1 MRAPRTAWWGRLDP
15 VATLV
20 LGLAGLILLV
30 FLVYPI
36 SRIVLNSFLP
46 TDAPL
51 ALTNLTLEH
60 FVRFAVSPLYRKA
73 LVHSLIVSLAASV
86 LALLI
91 GLPMAFFVARV
102 KMPGKTLLLSLGTLP
117 LVVPPFL
124 GAYSWILLLGRN
136 GILTNFIK
144 QTLGFHLPSI
154 YGASGIILAFTL
166 GYFPYVFLLVYGALS
181 AADPSLEES
190 AEIMGGSRWRI
201 TRTLTLPLVTPAIAA
216 GMVIIFMQSLGSFGV
231 PAVLGGEYYVL
242 TTLIYF
248 QIVGHFDLNAG
259 GAIALVSVAFT
270 AVSLYL
276 LHHLTE
282 RRSYI
287 TVTGATRAARQLEGR
302 GIRILAMAY
311 CGLVLGVALI
321 PQALILMTSFA
332 ERWGTGAL
340 PTVFSLGNYRRV
352 FTSAWGPMQN
362 SLFLATLATVT
373 AAVLGT
379 LMAYVAVRKAVRGRW
394 ILDLT
399 ITLPFIFPGIAVGSG
414 HSQRIL
420 LGMADPE
427 RDVDDPGRGLRHPAD
442 PLHLSLGQRRAHAD
456 RSSHG
461 GSLCHLRGLL
471 AAHLD
476 PDHVSPDAPRGAGG
490 RQHHLFDAPG
500 GAVHH
505 HHPLLGSLEDD
516 DGGDLRVP
524 ARRPAR
530 AGLSPGD
537 TPHRRR
543 PRLHAPRQ
551 QAARPHPGI
560 AVSNGLKHGRRG
572 ATAGSPLT
580 STTE

>member
-1 MRAPRTAWWGRLDP
+1 MRAPRTAWWRRLDP

-60 FVRFAVSPLYRKA
+60 FARFAVSPLYRKA
-73 LVHSLIVSLAASV
+73 LVHSLIVSLTASV

-154 YGASGIILAFTL
+154 YGAPGIILAFTL
-166 GYFPYVFLLVYGALS
+166 GYFPYIFLLVYGALS
-181 AADPSLEES
+181 SADPSLEES

-287 TVTGATRAARQLEGR
+287 TVTGATRAARELEGR

-399 ITLPFIFPGIAVGSG
+399 ITLPFIFPGIAVGVAILSG
-414 HSQRIL
+414 FSSGWLVLSGTWMILAVAYVIRRIPYIFRSASAALTQIDPAMEEASATCGASWLRTSTRITFPLMLPGVLAGASITFSTL
-420 LGMADPE
+420 LGE
-427 RDVDDPGRGLRHPAD
+427 
-442 PLHLSLGQRRAHAD
+442 LSTTIILYSARWKTMTVAIYEY
-456 RSSHG
+456 
-461 GSLCHLRGLL
+461 LL
-471 AAHLD
+471 ADLLGPASALGTLLT
-476 PDHVSPDAPRGAGG
+476 VAVLCSMLLANKLLG
-490 RQHHLFDAPG
+490 RT
-500 GAVHH
+500 
-505 HHPLLGSLEDD
+505 LGSLF
-516 DGGDLRVP
+516 RMV
-524 ARRPAR
+524 
-530 AGLSPGD
+530 
-537 TPHRRR
+537 
-543 PRLHAPRQ
+543 
-551 QAARPHPGI
+551 
-560 AVSNGLKHGRRG
+560 
-572 ATAGSPLT
+572 
-580 STTE
+580 

>member
-1 MRAPRTAWWGRLDP
+1 

-60 FVRFAVSPLYRKA
+60 FARFAASPLYRKA
-73 LVHSLIVSLAASV
+73 LVHSLTVSLAASV
-86 LALLI
+86 LALLV

-154 YGASGIILAFTL
+154 YGAPGIILAFTL

-181 AADPSLEES
+181 SADPSLEES

-276 LHHLTE
+276 LHHLTA
-282 RRSYI
+282 RRGYI

-340 PTVFSLGNYRRV
+340 PTVFFLGNYRRV

-373 AAVLGT
+373 AAALGT

-394 ILDLT
+394 ILDVT
-399 ITLPFIFPGIAVGSG
+399 ITLPFIFPGIAVGVAILSG
-414 HSQRIL
+414 FSSGWLVLSGTWMILAVAYVIRRIPYIFRSASAALTQIDPAMEEASATCGASWLRTSTRITFPLMLPGVLAGASITFSTL
-420 LGMADPE
+420 LGE
-427 RDVDDPGRGLRHPAD
+427 
-442 PLHLSLGQRRAHAD
+442 LSTTIILYSAHWKTMTVAIYEY
-456 RSSHG
+456 
-461 GSLCHLRGLL
+461 LL
-471 AAHLD
+471 ADLLGPASALGTLLT
-476 PDHVSPDAPRGAGG
+476 VAVLASMLLANKLLG
-490 RQHHLFDAPG
+490 RT
-500 GAVHH
+500 
-505 HHPLLGSLEDD
+505 LGSLF
-516 DGGDLRVP
+516 RMV
-524 ARRPAR
+524 
-530 AGLSPGD
+530 
-537 TPHRRR
+537 
-543 PRLHAPRQ
+543 
-551 QAARPHPGI
+551 
-560 AVSNGLKHGRRG
+560 
-572 ATAGSPLT
+572 
-580 STTE
+580 

>member
-1 MRAPRTAWWGRLDP
+1 MRAPRTAWWRRLDP

-60 FVRFAVSPLYRKA
+60 FARFAASPLYRKA
-73 LVHSLIVSLAASV
+73 LVHSLIVSLTASV

-154 YGASGIILAFTL
+154 YGAPGIILAFTL

-181 AADPSLEES
+181 SADPSLEES

-282 RRSYI
+282 RRGYI

-399 ITLPFIFPGIAVGSG
+399 ITLPFIFPGIAVGVAILSG
-414 HSQRIL
+414 FSSGWLVLSGTWMILAVAYVIRRIPYIFRSASAALSQIDPAMEEASATCGASWLRTSTRITFPLMLPGVLAGASITFSTL
-420 LGMADPE
+420 LGE
-427 RDVDDPGRGLRHPAD
+427 
-442 PLHLSLGQRRAHAD
+442 LSTTIILYSARWKTMTVAIYEY
-456 RSSHG
+456 
-461 GSLCHLRGLL
+461 LL
-471 AAHLD
+471 ADLLGPASALGTLLT
-476 PDHVSPDAPRGAGG
+476 VAVLASMLLANKLLG
-490 RQHHLFDAPG
+490 RT
-500 GAVHH
+500 
-505 HHPLLGSLEDD
+505 LGSLF
-516 DGGDLRVP
+516 RMV
-524 ARRPAR
+524 
-530 AGLSPGD
+530 
-537 TPHRRR
+537 
-543 PRLHAPRQ
+543 
-551 QAARPHPGI
+551 
-560 AVSNGLKHGRRG
+560 
-572 ATAGSPLT
+572 
-580 STTE
+580 

>member
-1 MRAPRTAWWGRLDP
+1 MRAPRTAWWRRLDP

-60 FVRFAVSPLYRKA
+60 FARFAASPLYRKA
-73 LVHSLIVSLAASV
+73 LVHSLAVSLTASV

-91 GLPMAFFVARV
+91 GLPMAFFAARV

-154 YGASGIILAFTL
+154 YGAPGIILAFTL

-181 AADPSLEES
+181 SADPSLEES

-282 RRSYI
+282 RRGYI

-399 ITLPFIFPGIAVGSG
+399 ITLPFIFPGIAVGVAILSG
-414 HSQRIL
+414 FSSGWLVLSGTWMILAVAYVIRRIPYIFRSASAALTQIDPAMEEVSATCGASWLRTSTRITFPLMLPGVLAGASITFSTL
-420 LGMADPE
+420 LGE
-427 RDVDDPGRGLRHPAD
+427 
-442 PLHLSLGQRRAHAD
+442 LSTTIILYSARWKTMTVAIYEY
-456 RSSHG
+456 
-461 GSLCHLRGLL
+461 LL
-471 AAHLD
+471 ADLLGPASALGTLLT
-476 PDHVSPDAPRGAGG
+476 VAVLGSMLLANKLLG
-490 RQHHLFDAPG
+490 RT
-500 GAVHH
+500 
-505 HHPLLGSLEDD
+505 LGSLF
-516 DGGDLRVP
+516 RMV
-524 ARRPAR
+524 
-530 AGLSPGD
+530 
-537 TPHRRR
+537 
-543 PRLHAPRQ
+543 
-551 QAARPHPGI
+551 
-560 AVSNGLKHGRRG
+560 
-572 ATAGSPLT
+572 
-580 STTE
+580 

>member
-1 MRAPRTAWWGRLDP
+1 VRAPRTAWWRRLDP

-91 GLPMAFFVARV
+91 GLPMAFFAARV

-154 YGASGIILAFTL
+154 YGAPGIILAFTL
-166 GYFPYVFLLVYGALS
+166 GYFPYIFLLVYGALS
-181 AADPSLEES
+181 SADPSLEES

-321 PQALILMTSFA
+321 PQGLILMTSFA
-332 ERWGTGAL
+332 ERWGTGTL

-399 ITLPFIFPGIAVGSG
+399 ITLPFIFPGIAVGVAILSG
-414 HSQRIL
+414 FSSGWLILSGTWMILAVAYVIRRIPYIFRSASAALTQIDPAMEEASATCGASWLRTSTRITFPLMLPGVLAGASITFSTL
-420 LGMADPE
+420 LGE
-427 RDVDDPGRGLRHPAD
+427 
-442 PLHLSLGQRRAHAD
+442 LSTTIILYSARWKTMTVAIYEY
-456 RSSHG
+456 
-461 GSLCHLRGLL
+461 LL
-471 AAHLD
+471 ADLLGPASALGTLLT
-476 PDHVSPDAPRGAGG
+476 VAVLASMLLANKLLG
-490 RQHHLFDAPG
+490 RT
-500 GAVHH
+500 
-505 HHPLLGSLEDD
+505 LGSLF
-516 DGGDLRVP
+516 RMV
-524 ARRPAR
+524 
-530 AGLSPGD
+530 
-537 TPHRRR
+537 
-543 PRLHAPRQ
+543 
-551 QAARPHPGI
+551 
-560 AVSNGLKHGRRG
+560 
-572 ATAGSPLT
+572 
-580 STTE
+580 

>member
-1 MRAPRTAWWGRLDP
+1 VRAPRTAWWRRLDP

-91 GLPMAFFVARV
+91 GLPMAFFAARV

-154 YGASGIILAFTL
+154 YGAPGIILAFTL
-166 GYFPYVFLLVYGALS
+166 GYFPYIFLLVYGALS
-181 AADPSLEES
+181 SADPSLEES

-321 PQALILMTSFA
+321 PQGLILMTSFA
-332 ERWGTGAL
+332 ERWGTGTL

-362 SLFLATLATVT
+362 SLFLTTLATVT

-399 ITLPFIFPGIAVGSG
+399 ITLPFIFPGIAVGVAILSG
-414 HSQRIL
+414 FSSGWLILSGTWMILAVAYVIRRIPYIFRSASAALTQIDPAMEEASATCGASWLRTSTRITFPLMLPGVLAGASITFSTL
-420 LGMADPE
+420 LGE
-427 RDVDDPGRGLRHPAD
+427 
-442 PLHLSLGQRRAHAD
+442 LSTTIILYSARWKTMTVAIYEY
-456 RSSHG
+456 
-461 GSLCHLRGLL
+461 LL
-471 AAHLD
+471 ADLLGPASALGTLLT
-476 PDHVSPDAPRGAGG
+476 VAVLASMLLANKLLG
-490 RQHHLFDAPG
+490 RT
-500 GAVHH
+500 
-505 HHPLLGSLEDD
+505 LGSLF
-516 DGGDLRVP
+516 RMV
-524 ARRPAR
+524 
-530 AGLSPGD
+530 
-537 TPHRRR
+537 
-543 PRLHAPRQ
+543 
-551 QAARPHPGI
+551 
-560 AVSNGLKHGRRG
+560 
-572 ATAGSPLT
+572 
-580 STTE
+580 